1 MYECDINHWSRRD
14 MSALIYQA
22 KCLMLVIST
31 CWLFAYSKTLIRRRI
46 LFVRILLIT
55 RRWRSF
61 LLSHQQLCRLDYT
74 HLPFFSI
81 RFRHHH
87 LLLLATAACAFTKKN
102 KREMIIWKERR
113 RYQSNL
119 DIVGCW
125 CTRLPPRPFSYL
137 FVCKMW
143 MPDVIIRYYPFL
155 LRVVDFYNKKS
166 EYDSI
171 ENKKKKG
178 LICFWIQSN
187 LRGLFYLFDIS
198 LVITFL

>member
-61 LLSHQQLCRLDYT
+61 LLSQQQLCRLDYT

-87 LLLLATAACAFTKKN
+87 LLLLATAACAFTKKKQKGN
-102 KREMIIWKERR
+102 DNMERKTKI
-113 RYQSNL
+113 S
-119 DIVGCW
+119 
-125 CTRLPPRPFSYL
+125 
-137 FVCKMW
+137 
-143 MPDVIIRYYPFL
+143 
-155 LRVVDFYNKKS
+155 
-166 EYDSI
+166 
-171 ENKKKKG
+171 
-178 LICFWIQSN
+178 IQSWHRR
-187 LRGLFYLFDIS
+187 LLVYSVTAQTLFLFICVQNVNARRHYS
-198 LVITFL
+198 ILPFFIKSRRFL